1 MTTIEIEVKKMS
13 LSLKEIKYGA
23 CLQYNMLII
32 PAKSRGMME
41 IVPFHSSILSMIK
54 IAMIDVNAI
63 VIYSCHEEEKI

>member
-1 MTTIEIEVKKMS
+1 
-13 LSLKEIKYGA
+13 
-23 CLQYNMLII
+23 MLII

-41 IVPFHSSILSMIK
+41 IVPFRSSILSMIK